1 MMACDDDEANVPGE
15 LFSQNF
21 SSRISPFFFHVIY
34 LYVYIDV
41 SIYRDHAA
49 SLARVYEKKIK
60 IKWRSDMDV
69 YNKSPS
75 RGKNIY
81 KLYRI

>member
-1 MMACDDDEANVPGE
+1 M
-15 LFSQNF
+15 
-21 SSRISPFFFHVIY
+21 
-34 LYVYIDV
+34 YIDV

-75 RGKNIY
+75 RAGKNIY